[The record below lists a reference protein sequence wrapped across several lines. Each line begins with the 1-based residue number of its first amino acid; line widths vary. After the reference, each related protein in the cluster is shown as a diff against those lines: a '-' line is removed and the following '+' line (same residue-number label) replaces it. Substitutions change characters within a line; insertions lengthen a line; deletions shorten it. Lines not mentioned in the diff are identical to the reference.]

1 MRIRRE
7 KVYFVIVFFFFI
19 ALLVN
24 YIDGAKPAASDF
36 EPLSEEPKQTSI
48 EPLPDIDL
56 DDPYPDAPNPDNDPK
71 QWTKNRALW
80 PDLRI
85 QVDKKAVEAKVKEE
99 WESFAAKFPDNVYLP
114 NEFKKQKTPAQL
126 KQWRE
131 TLDIIADVEIEF
143 ANMRAQLKKV
153 QPGEQPPDLAPAEI
167 DVEKQQVY
175 LAYQLEEVTSRIQL
189 LQFYLDSGNTDE
201 DQTLETEQE
210 IERLGEEK
218 NTLTQAL
225 NTGNAEFNNQSS
237 L

>member
-7 KVYFVIVFFFFI
+7 KVYFVIVFIFFI
-19 ALLVN
+19 SLFIN
-24 YIDGAKPAASDF
+24 FIDSAPPAPEAYTS
-36 EPLSEEPKQTSI
+36 PYVQAEPKTLDSVHT
-48 EPLPDIDL
+48 IDL

-85 QVDKKAVEAKVKEE
+85 ELDKDDIAAQVKEE
-99 WESFAAKFPDNVYLP
+99 WESFAAKFPENVYLP
-114 NEFKKQKTPAQL
+114 NEFKKKQSPAQQ

-131 TLDIIADVEIEF
+131 KIDIIADVEIEF
-143 ANMRAQLKKV
+143 ARIRALLKKV
-153 QPGEQPPDLAPAEI
+153 EPGEQPPDLAPAQI

-175 LAYQLEEVTSRIQL
+175 LAYQLEEITSRIQL
-189 LQFYLDSGNTDE
+189 LQFYLDSGNTDK

-210 IERLGEEK
+210 IKRLGVEK

-225 NTGNAEFNNQSS
+225 NTGNAEHNNQSS